1 MELFDLS
8 PYRGRRVCVALS
20 GGGDSVALF
29 SFVFERAHAYGISLS
44 ALHVEHG
51 IRGERSRADAA
62 FVRDLCAAR
71 GVPLFLFSF
80 DVPALARERGKGIEE
95 TARSC
100 RYECFE
106 RILREDRADV
116 LMTAHH
122 GGDNAESVLFNLF
135 RGCALTGAGGI
146 ADRISVGDKAIVRP
160 MLGVRKAAIG
170 EYLQKNGLSHCEDES
185 NADTR
190 FARNDLRRNV
200 LAPAEA
206 RFARLEEHLYSFSR
220 RAREDDEF
228 LYALARE
235 ALVQDGEELHIPA
248 DLPAPLFCRCI
259 VLAYRRFGAHAD
271 HTAAGIAEAQA
282 LRNAHCGAPA
292 DLPFGLCAVRDAAC
306 VTVRRAQERGERRTD
321 EEFALAEGE
330 FRFACG
336 SVARVTACAASDVPE
351 AELRSASGVLYV
363 DADKLPAGCVLRL
376 RRAGDLFAKFGGGR
390 KKLKEFFIDRK
401 IERRRRDRIPLLAA
415 GNTVLAVFGVEIA
428 DAVRVTSET
437 KRIYALR

>member
-71 GVPLFLFSF
+71 GVPLFLYSF

-160 MLGVRKAAIG
+160 MLGVRKAKIG
-170 EYLQKNGLSHCEDES
+170 DYLRAHGLDCREDES
-185 NADTR
+185 NADTDLS
-190 FARNDLRRNV
+190 RNFLRHEV
-200 LAPAEA
+200 LAPAAA
-206 RFARLEEHLYSFSR
+206 RFARLEEHVYAFSR
-220 RAREDDEF
+220 RAREDDEY

-235 ALVQDGEELHIPA
+235 ALVQEGEEVHIPA
-248 DLPAPLFCRCI
+248 DLPAPLFCRCV
-259 VLAYRRFGAHAD
+259 VLAYRRFGGCAD
-271 HTAAGIAEAQA
+271 HTAAGIAEARA
-282 LRNAHCGAPA
+282 LCGAHCGASA
-292 DLPFGLCAVRDAAC
+292 DLPFGLRAVRDVSC
-306 VTVRRAQERGERRTD
+306 VTVLRAGATEERRE
-321 EEFALAEGE
+321 EEFAFAAGE

-336 SVARVTACAASDVPE
+336 SVARVTACAASDVSE